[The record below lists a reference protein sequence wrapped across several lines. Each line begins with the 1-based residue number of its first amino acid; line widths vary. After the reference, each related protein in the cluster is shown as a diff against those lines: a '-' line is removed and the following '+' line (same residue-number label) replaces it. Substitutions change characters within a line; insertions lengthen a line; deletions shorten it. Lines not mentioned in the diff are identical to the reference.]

1 MKTFKVM
8 FYWTENGREVSK
20 EIPVTAA
27 DVKSLLTYLDSL
39 RGAFGFEHYEAR
51 TERGVRVA

>member
-1 MKTFKVM
+1 MTRFNVV
-8 FYWTENGREVSK
+8 FYWTENGREVSQ
-20 EIPVTAA
+20 EIPVNAK

-39 RGAFGFEHYEAR
+39 RGAFGFDHYEAR